1 MSDLAIGGADKDRS
15 PFNPRSMLVVL
26 AVGILSFAA
35 MLVLGAY
42 APDLRSGKNG
52 GAHALSNAATGFS
65 GLVTLA
71 EATGDNPVI
80 VRTEQMYDSEDL
92 VVLSPESGRANL
104 DKLLAQRTTKPTLII
119 LPKWNTTPDEDHRGW
134 VSAKGLIDVDEP
146 QGVLAPE
153 WPTTVKRFHS
163 VGPLTVVPPAASGI
177 HFRAPHALQT
187 ISGPRLTPLIT
198 DRQGHIVLAKLGD
211 RPLYLL
217 ADPDLLSNQGIADAG
232 QARAALA
239 SLDYLNSTDAESIL
253 FDVTLNGLGHSPSPL
268 RLAFD
273 PPFLATTLAILA
285 ALILVSIQALNR
297 FGPVRRRVRALAF
310 GKAALIDNAAAL
322 VRKAGRET
330 GFGARYAAMRR
341 DRAIALFRVPGRLS
355 DGAIDDYLDRIDR
368 SRLFSKLAATTG
380 ESHHPA
386 DLLAAARAL
395 HSWPG
400 ETGA

>member
-1 MSDLAIGGADKDRS
+1 MSELAIGGADKDRS

-71 EATGDNPVI
+71 EATGENPLI
-80 VRTEQMYDSEDL
+80 VRTEQMYGSEDL
-92 VVLSPESGRANL
+92 VVLSPESGRTNL
-104 DKLLAQRTTKPTLII
+104 DKLLTQRTTKPTLII
-119 LPKWNTTPDEDHRGW
+119 LPKWNTTADEDHRGW

-153 WPTTVKRFHS
+153 WPTVVKRFRS
-163 VGPLTVVPPAASGI
+163 SGPLTVVAPAATGI
-177 HFRAPHALQT
+177 RFRAPHALQT

-198 DRQGHIVLAKLGD
+198 DSQGHIVLAKLGD

-239 SLDYLNSTDAESIL
+239 LLHYLNSTDAESIL

-273 PPFLATTLAILA
+273 PPFLATTMAILA

-297 FGPVRRRVRALAF
+297 FGPIRRRVRALAF

-330 GFGARYAAMRR
+330 AFGGRYAAMRR
-341 DRAIALFRVPGRLS
+341 DRAIALYRVPGRLR

-368 SRLFSKLAATTG
+368 SRPFSKLAATTG